1 MDIPHVINEDQ
12 AATGEMG
19 QQYLAC
25 GKAVALRLWNEPA
38 GEQCESCCRD
48 YEIVGYLTKGKLDV
62 TLNGETAHL
71 GEGDS
76 WLIPAGADHQYKII
90 EDIVA
95 IEATSPPAR
104 LGGKDELTSS

>member
-1 MDIPHVINEDQ
+1 MNIPHVINDDQ
-12 AATGEMG
+12 ATIGEMG

-25 GKAVALRLWNEPA
+25 GKAVALRLWNEVA

-62 TLNGETAHL
+62 TLGGETAHL
-71 GEGDS
+71 GKGDS
-76 WLIPAGADHQYKII
+76 LLVPAGAHHQYRIV

-104 LGGKDELTSS
+104 LGGKDESGSP